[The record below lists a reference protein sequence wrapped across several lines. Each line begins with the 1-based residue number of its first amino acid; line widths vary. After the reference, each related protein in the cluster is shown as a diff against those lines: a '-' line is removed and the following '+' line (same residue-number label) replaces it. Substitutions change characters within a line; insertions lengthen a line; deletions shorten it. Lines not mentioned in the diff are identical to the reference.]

1 MSLADMTRDELREL
15 IAETVRETLLQ
26 MGADPTD
33 PLEMQRDFQHLR
45 QWRRSGEE
53 LRSKGTLALLGIFL
67 SGVAGLIAVG
77 FRDWLDK

>member
-15 IAETVRETLLQ
+15 IAETVRETLTQ
-26 MGADPTD
+26 MGADPAH

-67 SGVAGLIAVG
+67 SGTVALMLVGL
-77 FRDWLDK
+77 RDYFQR

>member
-15 IAETVRETLLQ
+15 IAETVRETLTQ
-26 MGADPTD
+26 MGADPAH

-45 QWRRSGEE
+45 QWRRAGED